1 MRSQVRL
8 AARTLCAALVLG
20 MVTLAPDTGLAGK
33 SLVAYAQA
41 NFGQR
46 VVNGVVL
53 NADGGVL
60 TSATVFLRNTKN
72 KSIRSYTTAAD
83 GHFRFAQVN
92 MADDF
97 DLWAEKES
105 RKSPSKTVSS
115 WDSRKEVS
123 VELRIK

>member
-1 MRSQVRL
+1 MRSLVQL
-8 AARTLCAALVLG
+8 AARALCAGMMLGLVA
-20 MVTLAPDTGLAGK
+20 VAPDMGLSGR
-33 SLVAYAQA
+33 SLSANAQA

-53 NADGGVL
+53 SADGGVL
-60 TSATVFLRNTKN
+60 NSATVFLRNTKS
-72 KSIRSYTTAAD
+72 KTIRSYTTAAD

-97 DLWAEKES
+97 DLWAEKDNK
-105 RKSPSKTVSS
+105 KSPSKTVSS
-115 WDSRKEVS
+115 WDSRKDVS